1 MNMTT
6 FKSLKNAVQTGWY
19 KAGVAVTTAT
29 GAMLAAPAHAL
40 TATDMTTDQGG
51 GKKFADVAGNID
63 TAAQSAAG
71 LLIQL
76 VSIGGFVVV
85 AISLYSLYK
94 ASKDERE
101 KPMSAVV
108 GLFIGGAM
116 AAVATI
122 MWIMRNTVIGANAAG

>member
-1 MNMTT
+1 M
-6 FKSLKNAVQTGWY
+6 KKLVQSAKEMASSAY
-19 KAGVAVTTAT
+19 AKVAA
-29 GAMLAAPAHAL
+29 ALFASMAFMAAPAQAITKTDL
-40 TATDMTTDQGG
+40 TQDTSG

-63 TAAQSAAG
+63 DAAQTGAS
-71 LLIQL
+71 LFIQL

-85 AISLYSLYK
+85 AISLYTLWK

-116 AAVATI
+116 AAVGTI
-122 MWIMRNTVIGANAAG
+122 MWIMKNTVVG